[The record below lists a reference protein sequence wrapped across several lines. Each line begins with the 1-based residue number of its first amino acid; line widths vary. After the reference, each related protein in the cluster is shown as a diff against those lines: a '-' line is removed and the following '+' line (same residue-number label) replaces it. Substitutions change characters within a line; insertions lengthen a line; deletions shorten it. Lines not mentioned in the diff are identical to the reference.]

1 MITAI
6 HGLALTTGANRVVKG
21 KRIEHVLG
29 DPNLG
34 KEKDR
39 AYSLLLVR
47 TALRVLGEEVS
58 GPTFFD
64 PDQYLASKEKE
75 AGHAA

>member
-34 KEKDR
+34 AEKDR

-47 TALRVLGEEVS
+47 TALGVLEREVN

-64 PDQYLASKEKE
+64 PEQYLGSEE
-75 AGHAA
+75 RGAGHAA

>member
-6 HGLALTTGANRVVKG
+6 YELALTTGANRVVKG

-34 KEKDR
+34 AEKDR
-39 AYSLLLVR
+39 AFSMRLIQ
-47 TALRVLGEEVS
+47 TALEVFKEKVD

-64 PDQYLASKEKE
+64 PDKYLSEKEKE
-75 AGHAA
+75 ASYAA

>member
-6 HGLALTTGANRVVKG
+6 YGLALTTGANRVVKG

-29 DPNLG
+29 DPKLG
-34 KEKDR
+34 TEKDR
-39 AYSLLLVR
+39 AYSLRLVQ
-47 TALRVLGEEVS
+47 TALRVLEEEVS

-64 PDQYLASKEKE
+64 PDQYLSSKK
-75 AGHAA
+75 GVRNAA

>member
-1 MITAI
+1 MVTAI
-6 HGLALTTGANRVVKG
+6 YGLALTTGANRVVKG

-34 KEKDR
+34 AEKDR
-39 AYSLLLVR
+39 DYSMRLIQ
-47 TALRVLGEEVS
+47 TALKVLEKKVE

-64 PDQYLASKEKE
+64 HD
-75 AGHAA
+75 